1 VQGESGEPVVAIQN
15 WEQLCYALDC
25 TRTEVTDWLERVF
38 RTVTGDWGY
47 DYVKIDFV
55 YAAAVDGVRSDPN
68 LTRAQA
74 YRRGLEA
81 IRRAVGERF
90 ILGCGAPIGPSVG
103 LVNGMRIGPDVAP
116 YWYPLSGRAADRRRT
131 SLSFPAAVN
140 GIRNTIS
147 RYWTHNRLWL
157 NDPDCLLLRDSE
169 TALTAEEVTSLATA
183 IGMSGGM
190 LLDSD
195 DLTRLS
201 PERRAMLTRL
211 LPLRGEA
218 AVPLDLFERELPQL
232 LWRPDRRLLAVFNW
246 NDEPADVGVSLPA
259 PAERLVDFWTGEE
272 YVLEGART
280 HFRGLPAH
288 GCKLLILR

>member
-1 VQGESGEPVVAIQN
+1 VI
-15 WEQLCYALDC
+15 
-25 TRTEVTDWLERVF
+25 DWLERVF
-38 RTVTGDWGY
+38 QTVTGDWGF

-55 YAAAVDGVRSDPN
+55 YAAALDGVRSDPN
-68 LTRAQA
+68 VTRAQA

-81 IRRAVGERF
+81 IRHAVGDRF

-116 YWYPLSGRAADRRRT
+116 YWYPLTGRGADQRRT

-140 GIRNTIS
+140 GIRNTIT

-157 NDPDCLLLRDSE
+157 NDPDCLILRDSE
-169 TALTAEEVTSLATA
+169 TALTAEEVRTLATA
-183 IGMSGGM
+183 MGMSGGM

-195 DLTRLS
+195 ELMSLS

-218 AVPLDLFERELPQL
+218 AIPLDLFEREMPQL

-246 NDEPADVGVSLPA
+246 DDGPADVSVPLPA
-259 PAERLVDFWTGEE
+259 PAERLTDFWSGEE
-272 YVLEGART
+272 YSPEGGRAT
-280 HFRGLPAH
+280 FRGLAAH
-288 GCKLLILR
+288 ACKLLILR